1 MPSST
6 ISPRS
11 DIILSLRGFLASHSG
26 RGGTRTRD
34 GEGKMNEVQI
44 KKNNKLLE
52 NAKEL
57 RRNMTPQEKHLWY
70 DFLQNYPVKIYKQR
84 IIDNFIADFYCHQ
97 ARLVIEL
104 DGSQHYTPEG
114 KTYDEARTEVL
125 ERYGLHVLRFSNMDI
140 ENKFEGV
147 CYMIDKTISERLPSP
162 SACGCHLSQSE
173 RLSMTQEKTS
183 YKRKVI
189 YKNEKR
195 TCKKL

>member
-1 MPSST
+1 
-6 ISPRS
+6 
-11 DIILSLRGFLASHSG
+11 
-26 RGGTRTRD
+26 
-34 GEGKMNEVQI
+34 MNEVSI

-70 DFLQNYPVKIYKQR
+70 DFLQQYPVKIYKQR

-125 ERYGLHVLRFSNMDI
+125 ERYGLFVLRFCNSDI
-140 ENKFEGV
+140 EKRFEGV
-147 CYMIDKTISERLPSP
+147 CYVIDKTINERLAS
-162 SACGCHLSQSE
+162 L
-173 RLSMTQEKTS
+173 RD
-183 YKRKVI
+183 
-189 YKNEKR
+189 
-195 TCKKL
+195 